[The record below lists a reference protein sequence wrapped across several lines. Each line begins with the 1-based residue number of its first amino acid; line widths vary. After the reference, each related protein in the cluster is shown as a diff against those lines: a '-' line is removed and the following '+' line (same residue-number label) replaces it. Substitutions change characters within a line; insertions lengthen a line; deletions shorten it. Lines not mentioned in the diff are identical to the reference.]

1 MSPGIAYTADRRGTR
16 RGTIVVLSAVA
27 AITAATLELTSGF
40 WSLFAVF
47 AVFGLVWT
55 PVMPLTDAYVM
66 DGVRAYGAD
75 YGRIRLW
82 GSLAFIAATVICGML
97 LDAFGSSAALYFFIA
112 ALAASFVVALGLPPV
127 GDGGEQGQ
135 GPREWHFLADAKE
148 LITLPIALFFLAG
161 ALVQAGH
168 AVYYAFGTLHWQAL
182 GYSTTL
188 IGILWTL
195 GVIAEI
201 ALFAFARPALAR
213 LGSQGLLAL
222 AALAVVVRWTAM
234 GFDPP
239 LWMLVA
245 LQALHAFT
253 FGAAHLAVIFFIG
266 ERVRPRLSATA
277 QSLFYGLSSL
287 VMGAVTAGAG
297 FAYGVLA
304 GKAYLAMVLFGIAAL
319 GVMALAK
326 TLSRPAAG
334 QG

>member
-1 MSPGIAYTADRRGTR
+1 
-16 RGTIVVLSAVA
+16 
-27 AITAATLELTSGF
+27 
-40 WSLFAVF
+40 
-47 AVFGLVWT
+47 
-55 PVMPLTDAYVM
+55 MPLTDAYVM
-66 DGVRAYGAD
+66 DGVRAYRADYGRAD

-127 GDGGEQGQ
+127 GDGGEG
-135 GPREWHFLADAKE
+135 GEGAREWQFLADAKE

-297 FAYGVLA
+297 FAYAVLA
-304 GKAYLAMVLFGIAAL
+304 GKAYLAMALFGIAAL
-319 GVMALAK
+319 GVMALTK